1 MTILDFF
8 VILML
13 VCVVAIALTTIVGF
27 VWATID
33 LIIILKRDD
42 TGEED

>member
-13 VCVVAIALTTIVGF
+13 VCVIAIALTTIVGF

-33 LIIILKRDD
+33 IIRILKRDD
-42 TGEED
+42 TGVDE